1 VKLFPDRLFAG
12 NENMETANTNVG
24 GHHAFL
30 ADAFALGVP
39 KKGQDSSAPVGG
51 LAKASKA
58 PHAFSALPA
67 PALVSARRPAP
78 MPLR

>member
-1 VKLFPDRLFAG
+1 
-12 NENMETANTNVG
+12 METANTHVG
-24 GHHAFL
+24 GQHHAFL

-39 KKGQDSSAPVGG
+39 KKGHDSSALGGG